1 MHPTVP
7 PPRDLDDAMALLSD
21 PARHR
26 GLPAVIQTNWAFL
39 KEARGQAVHWSRL
52 APAHLTDAAGP
63 CAPGECWTPYGVV
76 PLPPSARPVPAER
89 HDHDAARARAL
100 PKIRAAIAHLI
111 DPTGGHAA

>member
-7 PPRDLDDAMALLSD
+7 PPRDLEDAMALLSD

-26 GLPAVIQTNWAFL
+26 AIPAIIETNWAFL
-39 KEARGQAVHWSRL
+39 KEARGQRVDWSRL
-52 APAHLTDAAGP
+52 APAHLTAPAGP
-63 CAPGECWTPYGVV
+63 CAPGECWTPHGVV
-76 PLPPSARPVPAER
+76 PLPPQRASAER